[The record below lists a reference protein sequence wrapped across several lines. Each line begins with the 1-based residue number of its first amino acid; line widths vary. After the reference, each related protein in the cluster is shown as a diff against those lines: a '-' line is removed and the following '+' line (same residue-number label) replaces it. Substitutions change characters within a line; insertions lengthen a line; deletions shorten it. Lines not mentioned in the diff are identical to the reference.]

1 MILTW
6 LEPELELIQVTKE
19 DTRTE
24 AVREGGEEVLEVLM
38 MTMGKLVI
46 GLNDWPTRTA
56 SNLQQ
61 SHLDLTSCQLFPGC
75 SLDCISFFHFVTE
88 IIFNW
93 AFWMVDV
100 LTSSPLAVIMIQIR
114 LWNV

>member
-1 MILTW
+1 M
-6 LEPELELIQVTKE
+6 LELLSQLKSC
-19 DTRTE
+19 
-24 AVREGGEEVLEVLM
+24 EEIGKVLM

-75 SLDCISFFHFVTE
+75 SLDCQLCIILSFSHFVTE
-88 IIFNW
+88 ILLNW
-93 AFWMVDV
+93 PFRMVDA

>member
-1 MILTW
+1 M
-6 LEPELELIQVTKE
+6 
-19 DTRTE
+19 
-24 AVREGGEEVLEVLM
+24 LEVLM

-61 SHLDLTSCQLFPGC
+61 SHLDLTSCQLFARGVLWTVYHFITL
-75 SLDCISFFHFVTE
+75 SLKSSFKLG
-88 IIFNW
+88 IL
-93 AFWMVDV
+93 MVDV

>member
-1 MILTW
+1 M
-6 LEPELELIQVTKE
+6 
-19 DTRTE
+19 
-24 AVREGGEEVLEVLM
+24 LEVLM

-75 SLDCISFFHFVTE
+75 SLDCQLC
-88 IIFNW
+88 IIFPTLSLKSS
-93 AFWMVDV
+93 
-100 LTSSPLAVIMIQIR
+100 LTGHLDG
-114 LWNV
+114 